1 MVSSANVVLRKQGS
15 TTMADGSFSENEV
28 DACLRKHPR
37 RRTLKGAR
45 IIFNLGRSSL
55 SVRIENLS
63 DSGARVRLFIPWP
76 CPARFDLEITNGD
89 TSKPLLKRCVLKW
102 QRGEICGVE
111 FV

>member
-1 MVSSANVVLRKQGS
+1 MAGGS
-15 TTMADGSFSENEV
+15 CSENEV
-28 DACLRKHPR
+28 DAFLRKRPR